1 MKEKLVRFMQ
11 TRYGM
16 DNLSNFLVWTGLGI
30 FIVNL
35 FLNNFIISIIAS
47 ILILICYFRALSK
60 NYARCSA
67 QNEWYL
73 SHTEGIRSFFRKYK
87 TRWKMRK
94 THHIYQCKKC
104 GQDIRIPK
112 GKGKIMIT
120 CPKCHN
126 EFMKRS

>member
-1 MKEKLVRFMQ
+1 MKDKLVRFMK

-16 DNLSNFLVWTGLGI
+16 DNLSNFLIWAGLGL

-35 FLNNFIISIIAS
+35 LLKNFVINIVAFVLIITT
-47 ILILICYFRALSK
+47 YFRGLSK
-60 NYARCSA
+60 NYARCSS

-73 SHTEGIRSFFRKYK
+73 KHTKGIRSFFRRYK
-87 TRWKMRK
+87 TRWKLRK
-94 THHIYQCKKC
+94 THHIYQCKQC

-126 EFMKRS
+126 EFIKRS